1 MESERG
7 IPGLLAEQLQR
18 TLQSLQE
25 AARGGEDPAALMAR
39 IQSLD
44 LSPTPT
50 DPELAGAHLGLLHGI
65 PDPANSQPL
74 LSEGD
79 DDESLESVA
88 TPRPGTPVGG
98 GSSSL

>member
-1 MESERG
+1 
-7 IPGLLAEQLQR
+7 
-18 TLQSLQE
+18 
-25 AARGGEDPAALMAR
+25 MAR
-39 IQSLD
+39 LQSLD

-50 DPELAGAHLGLLHGI
+50 DPELAGAHLGLLRGI

-74 LSEGD
+74 LPDAD

-98 GSSSL
+98 DASSL